1 MDTTYRIELSTES
14 INKLIS
20 TTNKVKKALSS
31 EEFNKFILGKCK
43 EVLDLILEFEN
54 IASDEKATDYLEG
67 NKTEITKNYVELYN
81 DSEIDIP
88 DADTFFSEYAKQFY
102 PIKLSLAEL
111 VEYGTGLVGAQS
123 SKGTGDEW
131 EYMVNQNRNDPNYM
145 LYGRYAS
152 YDAGWEWKNGSNREI
167 TRGQEGRYIYFQLK
181 ETVEEHLDEWVE
193 EYLERILSENL

>member
-1 MDTTYRIELSTES
+1 MNTTYRIELSTES

-131 EYMVNQNRNDPNYM
+131 EYMVNKNRDY
-145 LYGRYAS
+145 S
-152 YDAGWEWKNGSNREI
+152 EGWEWKNGTHAEH
-167 TRGQEGRYIYFQLK
+167 TMGQEGRYIYFQLK